1 METVT
6 RFAERQAGSVSVVST
21 PGPEVAH
28 TLSVTASYMLSEDG
42 RKASLLSGGDGHAV
56 QQIALHVPA
65 NRLHL
70 VSVDKQG
77 VARLKLRPRF
87 ERDGEGGIVRIDA
100 APLYDAPPTI
110 DKLYRAAAKN
120 HELESAYYAERVAQR
135 SKRSDDDRA
144 LRESVAERFL
154 ADKEQRAVAHPPPS
168 LKSCYVITDRGRL
181 LFDIAT
187 DQGVAKDVP
196 PEAHRRFRADLR
208 AREDRNRQDR
218 AAQLALHDEKKRF
231 VADWIAVN
239 GTEEQRTRQAAGVL
253 PMEEAIAAITDAV
266 FEPLGDHPRYT
277 RDGAERLRG
286 HVAQFAE
293 DTGVVVTSADVLVNS
308 ENAKTA
314 TAGEWGLVRV
324 FQARRPDA
332 SVTLRSHRIS
342 FKRDTRVPP
351 ILVRGVLVTVKHG
364 PFTLRREF
372 ALDDVTTRGERSVRH
387 ETELA

>member
-6 RFAERQAGSVSVVST
+6 RFAERQAGSVSAVST
-21 PGPEVAH
+21 PGPEVAR
-28 TLSVTASYMLSEDG
+28 TLSVTATYLLSENG
-42 RKASLLSGGDGHAV
+42 RKASLLAGGDGHAV
-56 QQIALHVPA
+56 QQITLQVPA

-87 ERDGEGGIVRIDA
+87 EMDGDRGIGRIDA

-110 DKLYRAAAKN
+110 EELYRAAAKN

-135 SKRSDDDRA
+135 SNRSDADRA
-144 LRESVAERFL
+144 LRESVAEGFL
-154 ADKEQRAVAHPPPS
+154 ADKGQRAVAHPPPS
-168 LKSCYVITDRGRL
+168 PKRCYVITDRGRL
-181 LFDIAT
+181 LFDVGT
-187 DQGVAKDVP
+187 DQGLAKDVP

-208 AREDRNRQDR
+208 AREERNRHDR
-218 AAQLALHDEKKRF
+218 AEQLALHDEKKRF

-253 PMEEAIAAITDAV
+253 PMEEAIEAITDVV

-293 DTGVVVTSADVLVNS
+293 DAAVIVTSADVLVSS

-314 TAGEWGLVRV
+314 TAEEWRLVRE
-324 FQARRPDA
+324 FQARRPEA
-332 SVTLRSHRIS
+332 SVTLRSHRLS
-342 FKRDTRVPP
+342 FKRDARVPP
-351 ILVRGVLVTVKHG
+351 ILVRGILVTVKHG
-364 PFTLRREF
+364 PFTLRREY
-372 ALDDVTTRGERSVRH
+372 ALDDVTARGERLVRR
-387 ETELA
+387 EAEFA